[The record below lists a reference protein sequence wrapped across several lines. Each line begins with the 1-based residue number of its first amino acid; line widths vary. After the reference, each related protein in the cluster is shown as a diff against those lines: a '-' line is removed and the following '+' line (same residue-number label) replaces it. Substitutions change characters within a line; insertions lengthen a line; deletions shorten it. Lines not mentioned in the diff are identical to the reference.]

1 MDALCRK
8 MHFHG
13 MGMGLGDVLTKLQK
27 LFEPHTGPTTLVKA
41 WEILR
46 D

>member
-1 MDALCRK
+1 MYVLSRK

-13 MGMGLGDVLTKLQK
+13 TGMGLGDVLTKLQK
-27 LFEPHTGPTTLVKA
+27 LFELHTTLVKT

-46 D
+46 V